1 MYICAEYLFIKMKQ
15 LLVIIALLLSIFSY
29 AQKTTSIR
37 LIYADNL
44 KPAQYNGNKVM
55 KLTGK
60 VQFKHKNTKLI
71 SDTAFLYE
79 EDNSLDA
86 FGHVYIND
94 NDSIHIYGD
103 SLHYDG
109 NSRVAEL
116 HGNVILNDRKMTLTT
131 NHMIYNMETKI
142 ARYYDGGKIVNEDNI
157 LESVYGYYYSRAQE
171 LFFQKT
177 VVLTNPQYVMR
188 SDTLKYHVASKVS
201 FFYGPTWIVSDEN
214 SIYCENGWY
223 NTEND
228 ISHYKQNATLY
239 SKSQSLTGDSLYYD
253 RINGFGQ
260 GFQNVK
266 LVDTAKNI
274 VLKGNYIE
282 YYEHGGSSL
291 ITDSTMAI
299 MISDEGDS
307 LFLHS
312 DTLIVNFDSSQN
324 AKEILGF
331 HHTKFFRDDLQ
342 GKCDSLVYIFKDSV
356 IQMFFQP
363 VLWANKSQLS
373 GKFIHISIKNGGI
386 DRMYIDTNAF
396 ALSLDS
402 LDNYNQVSGRNM
414 IVYFRKNSV
423 YKTDVIGNSQ
433 TVYFVRDEAK
443 KLVGVNLSTSSDLR
457 VIMDSTGIK
466 DIIYLHKP
474 DASLNPKEK
483 LSRRALFLKGF
494 QNQEAIRPK
503 TKLEIFYWE

>member
-1 MYICAEYLFIKMKQ
+1 MLGF
-15 LLVIIALLLSIFSY
+15 
-29 AQKTTSIR
+29 AQKTTNIR

-44 KPAQYNGNKVM
+44 KPAIYNGVKVM
-55 KLTGK
+55 RLTGK
-60 VQFKHKNTKLI
+60 VLFKHNKTKLT
-71 SDTAFLYE
+71 SDSAFLYE
-79 EDNSLDA
+79 EENSLDA

-109 NSRVAEL
+109 NSRIAEL
-116 HGNVILNDRKMTLTT
+116 HGDVILKDRQMTLTT
-131 NHMIYNMETKI
+131 NHMIYDMNTKI
-142 ARYYDGGKIVNEDNI
+142 AHYYDGGIIINEDNI
-157 LESVYGYYYSRAQE
+157 LESTYGYYYSRSQE
-171 LFFQKT
+171 LYFQKS

-188 SDTLKYHVASKVS
+188 SDTLNYHVASKVS
-201 FFYGPTWIVSDEN
+201 YFYGPTWIVSDEN

-223 NTEND
+223 DTQKD
-228 ISHYKQNATLY
+228 ISQYKQNATLY

-260 GFQNVK
+260 GFHNVK
-266 LVDTAKNI
+266 LIDTAKNVI
-274 VLKGNYIE
+274 LQGNYIE
-282 YYEHGGSSL
+282 YYEHGGASL

-312 DTLIVNFDSSQN
+312 DTLIVNFDTAQN
-324 AKEILGF
+324 AKELLSF

-342 GKCDSLVYIFKDSV
+342 GKCDSLVYLFQDSI

-363 VLWANKSQLS
+363 ILWANKSQLS
-373 GKFIHISIKNGGI
+373 GNFIHLSIKNGGI

-396 ALSLDS
+396 AHSLDT
-402 LDNYNQVSGRNM
+402 LDNFNQVSGRNM
-414 IVYFRKNSV
+414 IVFFRKNSV

-433 TVYFVRDEAK
+433 TVYFVRNEAK
-443 KLVGVNLSTSSDLR
+443 ELVGVNLSTSSDLR
-457 VIMDSTGIK
+457 VIIDSTGIS

-474 DASLNPKEK
+474 DASLNPIEK

-494 QNQEAIRPK
+494 HNYEALRPK
-503 TKLEIFYWE
+503 TKLEIFNW